1 MNSSLYLELSKEELR
16 KLISKTLN
24 TDINSAK
31 LLTGGLFNTTYYIDT
46 MKYGS
51 VVLRAGP
58 VNRHLLLPFEHS
70 LMQAEQLVYKLC
82 REAQVP
88 VSEILFMDTSK
99 RIIDCDYMIVRYIPS
114 VPMNEAVL
122 CSDNN
127 SQICRDIGAATAK
140 MHSITHSHFGQI
152 VDVENGKGFSKW
164 SDCLL
169 HELNQWERLSKST
182 SLFSDAEY
190 IKIRRT
196 FENSIPFLDKIQT
209 PSLVHTDLW
218 KGNVLICFNSD
229 IPEFAAIIDADRA
242 MWGDPDVEFSSI
254 NWTHSEPTFWEGYGK
269 ALKQDFGSRIRRT
282 IYTLLW
288 SLLDAYVYLQE
299 YNQPENA
306 NERKIKALH
315 QIDILSTLLHIK

>member
-16 KLISKTLN
+16 KLIRETLN

-140 MHSITHSHFGQI
+140 MYSITHSQ
-152 VDVENGKGFSKW
+152 
-164 SDCLL
+164 
-169 HELNQWERLSKST
+169 LNQWERLSKST

>member
-16 KLISKTLN
+16 KLISETLN

-140 MHSITHSHFGQI
+140 MHSITHSHFGRI
-152 VDVENGKGFSKW
+152 VDVENGKGFSK
-164 SDCLL
+164 
-169 HELNQWERLSKST
+169 
-182 SLFSDAEY
+182 
-190 IKIRRT
+190 
-196 FENSIPFLDKIQT
+196 
-209 PSLVHTDLW
+209 
-218 KGNVLICFNSD
+218 
-229 IPEFAAIIDADRA
+229 
-242 MWGDPDVEFSSI
+242 
-254 NWTHSEPTFWEGYGK
+254 
-269 ALKQDFGSRIRRT
+269 
-282 IYTLLW
+282 
-288 SLLDAYVYLQE
+288 
-299 YNQPENA
+299 
-306 NERKIKALH
+306 
-315 QIDILSTLLHIK
+315 